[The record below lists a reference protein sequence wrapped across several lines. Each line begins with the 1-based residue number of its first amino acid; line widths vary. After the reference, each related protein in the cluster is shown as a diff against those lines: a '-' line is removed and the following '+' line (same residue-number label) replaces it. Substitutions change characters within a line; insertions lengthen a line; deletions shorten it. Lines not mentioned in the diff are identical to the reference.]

1 MQLTSTTDYAIRI
14 ISYLTEKNGSA
25 SANELSDE
33 LNIPNS
39 YIPKIIKNLKNNHLI
54 NATEGMKGGYS
65 LAKSSDEIS
74 LYDVI
79 SSTEVTMAIN
89 KCLETN
95 GVCSRNCIG
104 TKYYLIYKH
113 HLIINFKV

>member
-39 YIPKIIKNLKNNHLI
+39 YIPKIIKNLKN
-54 NATEGMKGGYS
+54 MFK
-65 LAKSSDEIS
+65 K
-74 LYDVI
+74 
-79 SSTEVTMAIN
+79 AI
-89 KCLETN
+89 
-95 GVCSRNCIG
+95 V
-104 TKYYLIYKH
+104 YAAVLIY
-113 HLIINFKV
+113 N

>member
-39 YIPKIIKNLKNNHLI
+39 YIPKIIKNLKNI
-54 NATEGMKGGYS
+54 F
-65 LAKSSDEIS
+65 
-74 LYDVI
+74 LYPLGFRQRFVL
-79 SSTEVTMAIN
+79 SPFWS
-89 KCLETN
+89 
-95 GVCSRNCIG
+95 
-104 TKYYLIYKH
+104 
-113 HLIINFKV
+113 F

>member
-54 NATEGMKGGYS
+54 LIGEQLCIQYLLHFYLDTYP
-65 LAKSSDEIS
+65 LLIFFSS
-74 LYDVI
+74 
-79 SSTEVTMAIN
+79 
-89 KCLETN
+89 
-95 GVCSRNCIG
+95 
-104 TKYYLIYKH
+104 
-113 HLIINFKV
+113 

>member
-39 YIPKIIKNLKNNHLI
+39 YIPKIIKNLKN
-54 NATEGMKGGYS
+54 K
-65 LAKSSDEIS
+65 
-74 LYDVI
+74 LYI
-79 SSTEVTMAIN
+79 
-89 KCLETN
+89 
-95 GVCSRNCIG
+95 
-104 TKYYLIYKH
+104 
-113 HLIINFKV
+113 

>member
-39 YIPKIIKNLKNNHLI
+39 YIPKIIKNLKNNI
-54 NATEGMKGGYS
+54 DKS
-65 LAKSSDEIS
+65 L
-74 LYDVI
+74 L
-79 SSTEVTMAIN
+79 
-89 KCLETN
+89 
-95 GVCSRNCIG
+95 
-104 TKYYLIYKH
+104 LIYNNLRCLRQLLDSSRMH
-113 HLIINFKV
+113 

>member
-39 YIPKIIKNLKNNHLI
+39 YIPKIIKNLK
-54 NATEGMKGGYS
+54 
-65 LAKSSDEIS
+65 IS
-74 LYDVI
+74 
-79 SSTEVTMAIN
+79 N
-89 KCLETN
+89 
-95 GVCSRNCIG
+95 
-104 TKYYLIYKH
+104 
-113 HLIINFKV
+113 

>member
-39 YIPKIIKNLKNNHLI
+39 YIPKIIKNNHLI

-79 SSTEVTMAIN
+79 SVSYTHLKWI
-89 KCLETN
+89 
-95 GVCSRNCIG
+95 
-104 TKYYLIYKH
+104 LIKRMM
-113 HLIINFKV
+113 LV

>member
-104 TKYYLIYKH
+104 TCRIRKNTI
-113 HLIINFKV
+113 

>member
-39 YIPKIIKNLKNNHLI
+39 QRVHKINYIIISRHKGCITDCCYLVSISRINHLQNI
-54 NATEGMKGGYS
+54 T
-65 LAKSSDEIS
+65 
-74 LYDVI
+74 
-79 SSTEVTMAIN
+79 
-89 KCLETN
+89 C
-95 GVCSRNCIG
+95 C
-104 TKYYLIYKH
+104 
-113 HLIINFKV
+113 

>member
-39 YIPKIIKNLKNNHLI
+39 YIPKIIKNNHLI

-65 LAKSSDEIS
+65 LANLPMKSVYMMS
-74 LYDVI
+74 
-79 SSTEVTMAIN
+79 
-89 KCLETN
+89 
-95 GVCSRNCIG
+95 
-104 TKYYLIYKH
+104 YLRQR
-113 HLIINFKV
+113 

>member
-39 YIPKIIKNLKNNHLI
+39 YIPKIIKNLKNNR
-54 NATEGMKGGYS
+54 K
-65 LAKSSDEIS
+65 
-74 LYDVI
+74 I
-79 SSTEVTMAIN
+79 SSIRSIKSNRRHEGRLFIS
-89 KCLETN
+89 KIF
-95 GVCSRNCIG
+95 R
-104 TKYYLIYKH
+104 
-113 HLIINFKV
+113 